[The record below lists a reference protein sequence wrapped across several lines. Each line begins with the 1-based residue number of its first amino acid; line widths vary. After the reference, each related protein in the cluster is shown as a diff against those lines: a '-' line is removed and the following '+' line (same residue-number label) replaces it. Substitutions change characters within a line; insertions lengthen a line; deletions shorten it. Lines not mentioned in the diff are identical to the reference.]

1 MSAELIA
8 ILTLGVTLAGGQLG
22 AVLWLTARM
31 DRCFEKAR
39 ADARTDVDAA
49 RAEMRSDMQQF
60 RAEMRSD
67 MEQFRAEMRS
77 EMEQFRAE
85 MRSDVDQLRTE
96 MRSDSAQLRA
106 EVRALETRVAS
117 VEQGQARLEGL
128 VDGLREAI
136 AGRAPAA

>member
-39 ADARTDVDAA
+39 ADARQDVAAA
-49 RAEMRSDMQQF
+49 RAET
-60 RAEMRSD
+60 RSD

-85 MRSDVDQLRTE
+85 MRSDMEQLRTE

>member
-22 AVLWLTARM
+22 AVLWFTARM

-39 ADARTDVDAA
+39 ADAHADVDVA
-49 RAEMRSDMQQF
+49 RAEI
-60 RAEMRSD
+60 
-67 MEQFRAEMRS
+67 
-77 EMEQFRAE
+77 
-85 MRSDVDQLRTE
+85 RSDVDQLRTE
-96 MRSDSAQLRA
+96 MRSDSAQLRADVQQVRTEMQSGLQQVRA